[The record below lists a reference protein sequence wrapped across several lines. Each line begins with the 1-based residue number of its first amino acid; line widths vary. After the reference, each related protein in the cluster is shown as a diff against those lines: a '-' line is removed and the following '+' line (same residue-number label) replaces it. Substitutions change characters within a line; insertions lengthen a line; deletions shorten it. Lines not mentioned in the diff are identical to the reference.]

1 MQAVSAHVV
10 AVFRRHRVVPEKKKS
25 LVSLLTTNSVCAHAG
40 KLLRSL
46 GGTQIVDFSQVNR
59 AGFDPTVKE
68 IVSQK
73 FFGSDGAR
81 MKVLHRALIEP

>member
-1 MQAVSAHVV
+1 M
-10 AVFRRHRVVPEKKKS
+10 
-25 LVSLLTTNSVCAHAG
+25 SLLTTNSVCAHAG

-81 MKVLHRALIEP
+81 MKVLHRALMGLNRAVIGP